1 MWRFWKTYLQNDIY
15 HKKYRANSS
24 NSPVHVRKSYLAS
37 RIKRFLKNPD
47 KLEKL
52 ILTFCDQR
60 RSSTYT
66 GYITFVNILSNIVK
80 GTAETIDNI
89 SWYPGMLRTVCRPNC
104 RF

>member
-1 MWRFWKTYLQNDIY
+1 MGPILWVYGLWIGHWRNFVTGLQTV
-15 HKKYRANSS
+15 S
-24 NSPVHVRKSYLAS
+24 VHVKKSYLAS

-89 SWYPGMLRTVCRPNC
+89 SWYPGMLYTV
-104 RF
+104 